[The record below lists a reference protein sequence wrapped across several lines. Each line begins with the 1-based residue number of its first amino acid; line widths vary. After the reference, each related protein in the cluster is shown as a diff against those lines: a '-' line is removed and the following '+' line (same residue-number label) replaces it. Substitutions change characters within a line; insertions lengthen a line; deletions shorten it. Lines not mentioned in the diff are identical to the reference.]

1 VRIGVLGGGQLG
13 LMLGEAGAPL
23 GHTLVFLEPA
33 EECPAATTGEWI
45 RAPFGDA
52 AALEDLALRS
62 DLVTY
67 EFENVPVGAVETI
80 AARRPVFP
88 SAKSLA
94 TAQDRLAEKRLFAGL
109 GIPTP
114 AFEAVDSGED
124 LAAAAARIG
133 LPAVLKTRR
142 MGYDGR
148 GQQVLRERGDLA
160 AAFATLGE
168 QPLLLEAFVP
178 FDREISVLA
187 VRGRDG
193 GVVTYPVIENHH
205 RDGILR
211 LSRAP
216 AAGVSP
222 GLEAAAHDHAR
233 RILEALDHVGVL
245 ALEMF
250 QVGERLLASEI
261 APRVHNS
268 GHWTIEGAATS
279 QFENHLRAVTGSTLG
294 ATAAR
299 GHAAMVNLIGVIP
312 DLAAL
317 AAIPGAHAHLY
328 GKPPRP
334 GRKLGH
340 VTVCDRDAAA
350 LEQRLA
356 RVWSLVA
363 APAGPLPPGGGERP
377 GVTHVG

>member
-1 VRIGVLGGGQLG
+1 
-13 LMLGEAGAPL
+13 
-23 GHTLVFLEPA
+23 
-33 EECPAATTGEWI
+33 
-45 RAPFGDA
+45 
-52 AALEDLALRS
+52 
-62 DLVTY
+62 
-67 EFENVPVGAVETI
+67 
-80 AARRPVFP
+80 
-88 SAKSLA
+88 
-94 TAQDRLAEKRLFAGL
+94 
-109 GIPTP
+109 
-114 AFEAVDSGED
+114 
-124 LAAAAARIG
+124 
-133 LPAVLKTRR
+133 
-142 MGYDGR
+142 
-148 GQQVLRERGDLA
+148 
-160 AAFATLGE
+160 
-168 QPLLLEAFVP
+168 
-178 FDREISVLA
+178 
-187 VRGRDG
+187 
-193 GVVTYPVIENHH
+193 VIENYH

-363 APAGPLPPGGGERP
+363 APAGSLPPGGRERP